1 MKLALLSTLALA
13 TTASAFVTLPLVHKP
28 KTKAQHAAMRAWR
41 ENVSGNVDASYTGA
55 VPIKNFQDSEY
66 FGPISIGSPAQT
78 FEVIYDTGSSN
89 LWVPS
94 AKCDASKYPSCANHT
109 KYDSSKSTTYAPK
122 GDTLT
127 IPYGS
132 GTCSGFLSQ
141 DTVALGGL
149 SVSSLPF
156 GEITN
161 EPGQVWEIS
170 PFDGICGLGYPGIAV
185 DKVTPPFDALMSS
198 GKLEKNEFSF
208 YLSTQHGDMTKQTSA
223 LVLGGVDSKYFTG
236 DFTYLPTQKFLG
248 NQGYWLIHGDD
259 VKVGGSSTGA
269 CSGWL
274 SKSCALVVDTGTSII
289 TGPSSKLNPIISKI
303 GTVKPDCSNLDSLP
317 TISFTLAG
325 KDFDLEPEFYVL
337 KITEGGETECQLGM
351 QAMDQLGLWILGDPF
366 LRKYYTVFDRANNQ
380 VGFATAKHN

>member
-1 MKLALLSTLALA
+1 
-13 TTASAFVTLPLVHKP
+13 
-28 KTKAQHAAMRAWR
+28 
-41 ENVSGNVDASYTGA
+41 
-55 VPIKNFQDSEY
+55 
-66 FGPISIGSPAQT
+66 
-78 FEVIYDTGSSN
+78 
-89 LWVPS
+89 
-94 AKCDASKYPSCANHT
+94 
-109 KYDSSKSTTYAPK
+109 
-122 GDTLT
+122 
-127 IPYGS
+127 
-132 GTCSGFLSQ
+132 
-141 DTVALGGL
+141 
-149 SVSSLPF
+149 
-156 GEITN
+156 
-161 EPGQVWEIS
+161 
-170 PFDGICGLGYPGIAV
+170 
-185 DKVTPPFDALMSS
+185 
-198 GKLEKNEFSF
+198 
-208 YLSTQHGDMTKQTSA
+208 MTKQTSA